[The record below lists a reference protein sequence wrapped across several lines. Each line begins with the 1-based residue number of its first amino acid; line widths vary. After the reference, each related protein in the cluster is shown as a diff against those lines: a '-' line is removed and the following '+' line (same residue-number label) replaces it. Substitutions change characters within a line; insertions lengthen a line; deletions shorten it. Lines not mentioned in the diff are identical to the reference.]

1 MADIIFVNDQGIPA
15 VHTMKKNVFESMDL
29 NLLRVFAM
37 LMLEGNVTRAAEKL
51 HLTQSAVS
59 NALKRLRQT
68 FDDNLFER
76 SAYGINPT
84 AVARDLWGRLAPHYR
99 ALGQELHPDAI
110 DPAHYEG
117 KFTIAM
123 SDYTSARVLPR
134 LGLHLQA
141 QAPGVRVQA
150 VPYSVLNL
158 QHLLERE
165 GADVALGTNLDD
177 ARQAKELRTHALWPI
192 RSACFMRR
200 GHPLARDLT
209 LERFLAAR
217 HVDVLL
223 PGMTSTIYD
232 TLLSEHGHSRN
243 LVITLAQYNDVLALI
258 ARSDYIGVLPSS
270 LVDLSAD
277 RSKLLQREPPVPIP
291 VRSLV
296 MTWHQRHDSRPA
308 HAWLRQT
315 IIALF
320 TAPPAGGA
328 PPVPPRARHR

>member
-1 MADIIFVNDQGIPA
+1 
-15 VHTMKKNVFESMDL
+15 MKKNVFETMDL

-59 NALKRLRQT
+59 NSLKRLRQT
-68 FDDNLFER
+68 FDDLLFER
-76 SAYGINPT
+76 SVYGIRPT
-84 AVARDLWGRLAPHYR
+84 AVAHDLWARLGPHYR
-99 ALGQELHPDAI
+99 AIGQELHPDAI
-110 DPAHYEG
+110 DPAHFEG
-117 KFTIAM
+117 RFTVAM

-141 QAPGVRVQA
+141 HAPGVRLQA

-158 QHLLERE
+158 QQLLERE
-165 GADVALGTNLDD
+165 GADMALGTNLDD

-192 RSACFMRR
+192 RSVCFMRR
-200 GHPLARDLT
+200 GHPLARGLS

-223 PGMTSTIYD
+223 PGMASSIYD

-243 LVITLAQYNDVLALI
+243 LVITMAQYNDVLALI
-258 ARSDYIGVLPSS
+258 ARTDYIGVLPSS
-270 LVDLSAD
+270 LADLSPD
-277 RSKLLQREPPVPIP
+277 RGRLLQREPPVPMP

-296 MTWHQRHDSRPA
+296 MTWHQRNDGRPA
-308 HAWLRQT
+308 HAWLRKT
-315 IIALF
+315 IVELF
-320 TAPPAGGA
+320 AAPAAAPVQAARAGSA
-328 PPVPPRARHR
+328 SAARSQRSPPPSW